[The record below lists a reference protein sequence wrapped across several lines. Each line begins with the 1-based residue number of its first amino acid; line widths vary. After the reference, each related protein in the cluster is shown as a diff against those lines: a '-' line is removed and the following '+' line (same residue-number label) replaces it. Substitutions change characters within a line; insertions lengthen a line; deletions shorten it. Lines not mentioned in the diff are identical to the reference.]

1 MGLAQLT
8 AVGRQSPGRPL
19 AHVRA
24 RRRGWGGLG
33 NDIAYCSDRPPSAD
47 QIAYLASIGDT
58 YHLVN
63 CGGTYSGYDSSM
75 APGTT
80 TFSGGTGMQTTVA
93 KPNCS
98 SIPAPNLIPSPQIC
112 LPVNPAPGCVSA
124 AAQAAV
130 QAYNMAMH
138 DYYNARI
145 VNCTCKQNAWLNN
158 NQAAYNACDQQYPVP
173 QTAPAVPSGFS
184 ASIPYYD
191 SSLYAT
197 PTPYTGNP
205 ADTGWYGT
213 VGVTQPPAPA
223 PAPNPPTNGAGGASS
238 QPPGTAATQPGTFNI
253 QQITDQLGGDV
264 SVGGMNIPIWALGA
278 GALVLLLVLR
288 K

>member
-1 MGLAQLT
+1 MGLTQLT
-8 AVGRQSPGRPL
+8 AAGRQSPGRPL
-19 AHVRA
+19 AHVRT
-24 RRRGWGGLG
+24 RLRGWGVEGLG
-33 NDIAYCSDRPPSAD
+33 LVINYCKDRPPDAATIA
-47 QIAYLASIGDT
+47 QIAAAGNT
-58 YHLVN
+58 YALVD
-63 CGGTYSGYDSSM
+63 CQGTYSGYDSSM

-80 TFSGGTGMQTTVA
+80 VFSGGSGMQTTVA

-98 SIPAPNLIPSPQIC
+98 NITPPTLIPSPQIC
-112 LPVNPAPGCVSA
+112 VPINPAPGCVTA
-124 AAQAAV
+124 EQQARV

-138 DYYNARI
+138 DRYNAQI

-158 NQAAYNACDQQYPVP
+158 NASAYGSCDTQYPIP
-173 QTAPAVPSGFS
+173 PAPAVPSGFS

-213 VGVTQPPAPA
+213 VGVTQPPA

>member
-19 AHVRA
+19 ARVRL
-24 RRRGWGGLG
+24 RGLGWGLG

-75 APGTT
+75 PPGTT
-80 TFSGGTGMQTTVA
+80 TFSGSSGLQTTTP
-93 KPNCS
+93 KPDCS
-98 SIPAPNLIPSPQIC
+98 AITPPMLIPSPQIC
-112 LPVNPAPGCVSA
+112 LPINPAPGCVTA
-124 AAQAAV
+124 DAQARV

-138 DYYNARI
+138 DRYNAQI

-158 NQAAYNACDQQYPVP
+158 NASAYSGCDIQYPIP
-173 QTAPAVPSGFS
+173 PAPAVPSGFS

-191 SSLYAT
+191 SSLYAA

-213 VGVTQPPAPA
+213 VGVTPAPA
-223 PAPNPPTNGAGGASS
+223 PAPAPTPTVTTAGGAGTSV
-238 QPPGTAATQPGTFNI
+238 PGTAATQPGTFNFN
-253 QQITDQLGGDV
+253 QITDAIGGGSV
-264 SVGGMNIPIWALGA
+264 AVGGMDIPVWALGA
-278 GALVLLLVLR
+278 GALLLILMLR